1 LNDSEIERQH
11 FKDQDLYSDKSDKEN
26 DPEHDESDN
35 EVLGKSEESD
45 TDTSERQDDSYIDPE
60 PVEPLK
66 ETTYME
72 QSHEELGEVSALVAQ
87 RLTNSRKFLH
97 KTRGIICLAY
107 CFPQRIFCVT
117 CLFKGIF

>member
-1 LNDSEIERQH
+1 MPRYSQLWTCLLRVLCSSLSLSLRLNDSEIERQH

-26 DPEHDESDN
+26 DAEHDESDN

-60 PVEPLK
+60 PVEPFK

-72 QSHEELGEVSALVAQ
+72 QSHEELGEVSVL
-87 RLTNSRKFLH
+87 
-97 KTRGIICLAY
+97 
-107 CFPQRIFCVT
+107 
-117 CLFKGIF
+117 